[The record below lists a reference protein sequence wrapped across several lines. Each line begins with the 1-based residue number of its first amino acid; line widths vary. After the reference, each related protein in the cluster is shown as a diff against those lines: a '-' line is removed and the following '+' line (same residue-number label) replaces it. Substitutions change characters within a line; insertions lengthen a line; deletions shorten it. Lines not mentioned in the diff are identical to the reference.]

1 MSRTGRSLI
10 HSVLTEEDVESFVAI
25 YQIPKRFSP
34 TLPGTDD
41 PAVCTLEKIVLYTLA
56 FSFYG
61 VRYPLSPF
69 KVELLKHFGIHVSQL
84 HPFAFMR
91 VVHFELSCVA
101 VSGEPSVPLFCIFY
115 MLLSDGDWFTF
126 AKQKDSVSPPC
137 YSFMPTSTY
146 PKEWKNRFI
155 FVSAAML
162 PESPPLRDPK
172 ASIDDNVPVL
182 SVNDTVLWKRMHENP
197 TRAYNF
203 PEGVLAMGG
212 MSPLYSVRPR
222 AYFGKK
228 GIKFMVGDVVNP
240 KMRHVFERK
249 APGKGSF
256 VYVGGSAATERGEE
270 TPSHEEDSSK
280 EVEGSKGSLLSKNSS
295 GDEHEDLE
303 SRLIRKR
310 KASTEVSHKAVI
322 PEPRNNRLRLRS
334 ASGQKPF
341 PASKTAAEVPPT
353 GAKGSLSKHLK
364 SSSLVSEP
372 SRENSK
378 APIVIPTAPAFSRVK
393 DKAPETSVAH
403 TTPATEV
410 SPLRATGTNKLK
422 QPEDLFPRSPL
433 APMFAEGLPLPYVLK
448 WKITPSIV
456 VGTPETAR
464 DFLNHA
470 VPPPHTFMNFALDPN
485 LFDDQYSLSI
495 CEGSFRG
502 LVCCRG

>member
-10 HSVLTEEDVESFVAI
+10 HSVLTKEDVESFVAI

-41 PAVCTLEKIVLYTLA
+41 PAVCTSEKIVLYTLA
-56 FSFYG
+56 FSFCG

-69 KVELLKHFGIHVSQL
+69 KVELLKHFGIQISQL
-84 HPFAFMR
+84 NPFAFMR

-115 MLLSDGDWFTF
+115 KLLSDGDWFTF

-146 PKEWKNRFI
+146 PIEWKNRFI

-172 ASIDDNVPVL
+172 ASIDDSVPVL
-182 SVNDTVLWKRMHENP
+182 SVNDTVSWKRMHENP

-203 PEGVLAMGG
+203 LEGVLAMGG

-228 GIKFMVGDVVNP
+228 EKSSWEG
-240 KMRHVFERK
+240 E
-249 APGKGSF
+249 F

-270 TPSHEEDSSK
+270 TSSQEEDSSK

-322 PEPRNNRLRLRS
+322 PEPRNIRLRLRS

-341 PASKTAAEVPPT
+341 PASKATSEVPPT
-353 GAKGSLSKHLK
+353 GAKSSLSKHLK
-364 SSSLVSEP
+364 SSSLG
-372 SRENSK
+372 NSK
-378 APIVIPTAPAFSRVK
+378 APIVIPAAPAFSRVK

-410 SPLRATGTNKLK
+410 SPLRATGTSKLK

-433 APMFAEGLPLPYVLK
+433 APMFAEGLPVPYVLK

-470 VPPPHTFMNFALDPN
+470 VPPLHRFMNFALDPN

-495 CEGSFRG
+495 CEGFFRG